1 MGDEPRLLAQ
11 ALPRVAVVVGEDR
24 YVAGLHA
31 IDALGAPPDVFVLDD
46 GFSHLGLARDL
57 ELLAFPLDRP
67 WGNGRLLPFGSL
79 REPLDAAR
87 VAQAAILT
95 GMTGQL
101 DGAAR
106 PLRVALAPFG
116 FAGPAF
122 AAGLEATIE
131 PRPASS
137 RVVLATGIAHPE
149 RAARTAR
156 ALGLEVLEHLAFADH
171 HRFPQ
176 RSLDRIERAR
186 KRTGAETV
194 VVTAKD
200 RVKIEDRLD
209 ALAEIRITAVLEPA
223 FWIWLDEALNTLK
236 PATKQ
241 LTARPPSEARRARG
255 AQLALM
261 GAGRGGA

>member
-1 MGDEPRLLAQ
+1 MISVGNLQLGGSGKTPLVAAIAAHLDAGGRRVAVLSRGYGRTTRGPRLASRGNGPEASAAEVGDEPRLLAQ

-57 ELLAFPLDRP
+57 DLLAFPLDRP

-87 VAQAAILT
+87 VAQAVILT

-122 AAGLEATIE
+122 AAGLE
-131 PRPASS
+131 RDHRASS
-137 RVVLATGIAHPE
+137 HVFAACRARHRHRASRACGAH
-149 RAARTAR
+149 RAR
-156 ALGLEVLEHLAFADH
+156 A
-171 HRFPQ
+171 
-176 RSLDRIERAR
+176 
-186 KRTGAETV
+186 
-194 VVTAKD
+194 
-200 RVKIEDRLD
+200 
-209 ALAEIRITAVLEPA
+209 
-223 FWIWLDEALNTLK
+223 
-236 PATKQ
+236 
-241 LTARPPSEARRARG
+241 RARG
-255 AQLALM
+255 ARAPGVRRSSSVPAAQSRPYRACPAS
-261 GAGRGGA
+261 GPAPIRWWSPPRIE